1 VKIRT
6 LIVDDEALARRS
18 LSSLLETE
26 TDFEIVGECADGES
40 ALQAIAKREPDV
52 VFLDVQMPGMD
63 GFDLLNE
70 LGGERAPTVIF
81 VTAYDQFAVR
91 AFEAQALDY
100 LMKPFRRERF
110 QACLE
115 RVRQH
120 LMTREVGRTP
130 PASRLPDRVVVKCGD
145 RLVFV
150 PLDSLDYVRA
160 AANYVRLHVGEA
172 AYEVRERM
180 TDMEARLPRD
190 RFVRIHRSYIVNLA
204 ALKELYRAGD
214 GEYLVA
220 LRSGRHLPVGPS
232 YTALIRGA
240 LLSAQVARFGG
251 TLGI

>member
-1 VKIRT
+1 M
-6 LIVDDEALARRS
+6 DDEALARRS
-18 LSSLLETE
+18 LSSLLDTE
-26 TDFEIVGECADGES
+26 PDFEIVGECADGKS
-40 ALQAIAKREPDV
+40 ALAAIAHREPDLM
-52 VFLDVQMPGMD
+52 FLDVQMPQMD
-63 GFDLLNE
+63 GFELLGE
-70 LGGERAPTVIF
+70 LGGTRAPAVIF

-100 LMKPFRRERF
+100 LMKPFRRDRF
-110 QACLE
+110 QASLD

-120 LMTREVGRTP
+120 LARRELGQTP
-130 PASRLPDRVVVKCGD
+130 PGSRLPDRVVVKCGD

-220 LRSGRHLPVGPS
+220 LRSGRQLPVGPS
-232 YTALIRGA
+232 YTALIRCA
-240 LLSAQVARFGG
+240 LRSARVARFGG